1 MSTNDVNRRLDWV
14 ALRPYKRTRT
24 SGAVTL
30 EAWFCS

>member
-1 MSTNDVNRRLDWV
+1 MSTNDVNRSLHRV
-14 ALRPYKRTRT
+14 ALRPFKRTRT